1 MNRLLFIIIKDCRK
15 KVTKGNKSNFC
26 IDNNAICG
34 IIYPV
39 ENFRRKEE

>member
-1 MNRLLFIIIKDCRK
+1 MFLVIVIKFCDET
-15 KVTKGNKSNFC
+15 VTKSNKFKIC

-39 ENFRRKEE
+39 ENFREKEG

>member
-1 MNRLLFIIIKDCRK
+1 MNRLLVIIIKDFVK
-15 KVTKGNKSNFC
+15 MVTKGNKSNFC

-39 ENFRRKEE
+39 ENFQGKEE

>member
-1 MNRLLFIIIKDCRK
+1 MFLAIVIKICDEM
-15 KVTKGNKSNFC
+15 VTKSNKLKNC

-39 ENFRRKEE
+39 EKFQEKEG